1 MRTIMSVDASA
12 SASGAAPLD
21 PEHPRVLDLALR
33 LGQSPEQAAARLGKR
48 LRRGRGWLNLDR
60 AAQSLVLQH
69 QVQSLQQAW
78 AQRLAERLAAGA
90 RHVSGA
96 RLDDAIA
103 VAQRE
108 LAESRAVALGYWP
121 AHGEHPQLIA
131 RKILA
136 AMRALAPLVPLRPHG
151 DSELGP
157 SVCVKLDLLHYDAD
171 LWAELVTTA
180 RQTGVRLH
188 VDAQGLETADPA
200 MRLIEAAQGRGADL
214 SVTLPARWGRSFS
227 DVEQFLY
234 WRLPIRLVKGQG
246 GDPAHP
252 RLDPREAFVALA
264 ERLAGRARHVG
275 VATHDA
281 RSARRVLALLDEAG
295 TSCALEQLRS
305 LPRLD
310 ALADIMGLPV
320 RAYIAYGQ
328 TGLPYALREVLRRP
342 AMLGWMARDAWAARR
357 LTRPPTPATQP
368 EAQGRSAPGRT
379 GGRDA

>member
-1 MRTIMSVDASA
+1 MRTITNVDALA
-12 SASGAAPLD
+12 SSPGPLSPD
-21 PEHPRVLDLALR
+21 PEHPRVQLLATR

-48 LRRGRGWLNLDR
+48 LRRGRGWLNPDQ
-60 AAQSLVLQH
+60 AAQTLVLQH

-78 AQRLAERLAAGA
+78 SQRLAARLAAGA
-90 RHVSGA
+90 RHISGA
-96 RLDDAIA
+96 RLDDAIGA
-103 VAQRE
+103 AQRE
-108 LAESRAVALGYWP
+108 LTERRAVALGYWP
-121 AHGEHPQLIA
+121 ADGEHPQLIA

-136 AMRALAPLVPLRPHG
+136 ALRALAPLVPLQPEG
-151 DSELGP
+151 DGELVP
-157 SVCVKLDLLHYDAD
+157 AVCVKLDLLHYDAD
-171 LWAELVTTA
+171 LWQELVTTA
-180 RQTGVRLH
+180 RQTRVRLH
-188 VDAQGLETADPA
+188 VDAQGLDTAEPT
-200 MRLIEAAQGRGADL
+200 MRLIESAVGSGADL

-227 DVEQFLY
+227 DAEQFLY

-281 RSARRVLALLDEAG
+281 HSARRVLAMLQAAG
-295 TSCALEQLRS
+295 TSCALEQLRA

-310 ALADIMGLPV
+310 GLADGLGLPV
-320 RAYIAYGQ
+320 RADIAYGQ

-357 LTRPPTPATQP
+357 LPDS
-368 EAQGRSAPGRT
+368 SAPPPRPSTTTPPARPGD
-379 GGRDA
+379 RDA